1 MTVSGDICA
10 FFFEP
15 VYDPD
20 APPPAPPPPP
30 SPTAPK
36 KRGRKKSVSLG
47 GANRHRCK
55 VCHNVYTQ
63 AVSTGYTNLL
73 THLRIKHPD
82 WEDMFKSQQL
92 QSVAPVA
99 PSTEENATELSTRS
113 RSPSATPS
121 ATPSAN
127 SSAPK
132 RVRPSGAGRKRGP
145 VYEHFEDAPLT
156 PGKKQKTMRCV
167 YCHEDTPQLS
177 ARLKLHLSTK
187 CPEVPEDVK
196 TKYAGAVGV
205 MSNRVEGAVANKSE
219 AAAKEPVSPSTK
231 PATTAFKSPST
242 KPATSAVKLPTKLQQ
257 RSSPS
262 IAAKRSTVNLR
273 VFEEKLTAAMIA
285 TDAPWK
291 LLDNAQ
297 FREAMEMLHPVS
309 DTFPLTATRARN
321 EVLDRLTQTYDR
333 DCKDILATSNTVTLM
348 VKSTD
353 VAPDGTKKA
362 TYVAVDE
369 WRRAFVLA
377 EGSNSSTSPYV
388 AEVFSMLSTLPSSSA
403 KIFLCT
409 PTSGTYA
416 RACQELQP
424 NDSDSRNL
432 ITLMGVCMT
441 QQTALLLHELLLCSM
456 SLEEALDNAG
466 LIGDA
471 LHALPSL
478 RNRVLQGVYG
488 DNSADKAVKAF
499 SQVSATSWRSVAM
512 AVKQATRLES
522 FLRVAISQESKD
534 SPSSLQKLRAL
545 VDMSSSDIAWNTL
558 KNTAQLLVP
567 LNYFSALSE
576 LQTTTSGQLLA
587 LWIWL
592 FGAAT
597 RSPLFDG
604 NSHPLATSF
613 MQRLECYVE
622 EHFIACMV
630 LDPRVHGAGLSVSG
644 LRRARGIT
652 VRVATSL
659 IPNFNENNFIRSYN
673 DYVKQQGDFGEPGVW
688 NAANTSNPMEFWG
701 DYEGDPIHN
710 QLAVVAKT
718 VCSFVPHTCSL
729 EELWADTQQT
739 KVVDTTVSKEQE
751 KCTKIRHAAA
761 LNARASA
768 KEVTNRF
775 QPLLSIENEPSIE
788 EFLQS
793 NAVIQ
798 GGDELD
804 SSSHKLAVRSVVESV
819 KDGLEDD
826 VAGSDARSMA
836 LDASWFD
843 ISSAGLDKIKSAV
856 ENYLNAVIQE

>member
-82 WEDMFKSQQL
+82 WEEMFKSQQL

-231 PATTAFKSPST
+231 PAT
-242 KPATSAVKLPTKLQQ
+242 SAVKLPTKLQQ

-362 TYVAVDE
+362 TLASRSRHHCPCGNFVDPE
-369 WRRAFVLA
+369 
-377 EGSNSSTSPYV
+377 
-388 AEVFSMLSTLPSSSA
+388 
-403 KIFLCT
+403 
-409 PTSGTYA
+409 
-416 RACQELQP
+416 
-424 NDSDSRNL
+424 
-432 ITLMGVCMT
+432 
-441 QQTALLLHELLLCSM
+441 
-456 SLEEALDNAG
+456 
-466 LIGDA
+466 
-471 LHALPSL
+471 
-478 RNRVLQGVYG
+478 
-488 DNSADKAVKAF
+488 
-499 SQVSATSWRSVAM
+499 
-512 AVKQATRLES
+512 
-522 FLRVAISQESKD
+522 
-534 SPSSLQKLRAL
+534 
-545 VDMSSSDIAWNTL
+545 
-558 KNTAQLLVP
+558 
-567 LNYFSALSE
+567 
-576 LQTTTSGQLLA
+576 
-587 LWIWL
+587 
-592 FGAAT
+592 
-597 RSPLFDG
+597 
-604 NSHPLATSF
+604 
-613 MQRLECYVE
+613 
-622 EHFIACMV
+622 
-630 LDPRVHGAGLSVSG
+630 
-644 LRRARGIT
+644 
-652 VRVATSL
+652 
-659 IPNFNENNFIRSYN
+659 FNENNFIRSYN

-843 ISSAGLDKIKSAV
+843 ISSAGLDKIKRAV